1 MFPLPEFPSETVGLW
16 KMLHCCQQS
25 LSTPPK
31 PSWSL
36 LDFSP
41 CTNAGTCLK
50 TGTDCEN
57 CNPPVISKVKNTC
70 SQIDLH
76 LTFGYLNLFF
86 SKIQMT
92 FHSAQKAHN
101 MSSFDNVAESH
112 VSGAGV
118 SGRWWNY
125 KYQINAFNEM
135 YIFSS
140 LMFDVVSTSLI
151 SDHHH
156 PSSKERGSFFC
167 QCLKSS
173 QTISWV
179 QLCGI
184 SAS

>member
-1 MFPLPEFPSETVGLW
+1 MMKVMQEVSPVLFFRWKPKHTWKEYSFIWDHLVRGMGRSGSLVSKLAVEYPVIRNMFPLPEFPSETVGLW

-41 CTNAGTCLK
+41 CTNAGSCLK

-112 VSGAGV
+112 VSGAHH
-118 SGRWWNY
+118 S
-125 KYQINAFNEM
+125 I
-135 YIFSS
+135 
-140 LMFDVVSTSLI
+140 I
-151 SDHHH
+151 SHLLT
-156 PSSKERGSFFC
+156 
-167 QCLKSS
+167 QN
-173 QTISWV
+173 
-179 QLCGI
+179 
-184 SAS
+184 